1 MRTAGTPHARLHGFL
16 FGVRG
21 RFIFRFCSRCL
32 GLASFFFF
40 GGVVSVDGFLVKRL
54 LLPDVL
60 LGVGPVQLKVAL
72 LLVGFLATGFE
83 AVLVALLRHCC
94 CVRERF
100 VLRALGG
107 AEAERFRVVSPTSLT
122 MKTDIERS
130 SMLDRTLSFIAPHEA
145 YNLFITESIIFLD
158 ACTTRIFDEDDKTT
172 VVEEPPSDDDTMM
185 DEDEDDAMPTLP
197 TNWAAVAPKPQA
209 YTPEGMLPG
218 SAWLDISLPLTEAA
232 AVAHRHVMKEL
243 TPDHAHKALILFD
256 DVERARALHTWLIA
270 QGGCRRVLAVSRA
283 DLKRTHGFLFYPGA
297 QCLRLPNEI
306 CPGRLYLGPAS
317 SANEQALKLL
327 GITAVVSLLDRH
339 FHLPDLSHHH
349 KLIRIADT
357 CGADLDAALR
367 VALPFI
373 HRELAQ
379 PNGRVL
385 VHCEAGQSRSSSVVV
400 AALMAMPRLAGRQSL
415 DADDALALV
424 REQRPI
430 VRPNAGFMEQL
441 RAAAWMDAAKIR
453 ALRID
458 ATHA

>member
-1 MRTAGTPHARLHGFL
+1 
-16 FGVRG
+16 
-21 RFIFRFCSRCL
+21 
-32 GLASFFFF
+32 
-40 GGVVSVDGFLVKRL
+40 
-54 LLPDVL
+54 
-60 LGVGPVQLKVAL
+60 
-72 LLVGFLATGFE
+72 
-83 AVLVALLRHCC
+83 
-94 CVRERF
+94 
-100 VLRALGG
+100 
-107 AEAERFRVVSPTSLT
+107 
-122 MKTDIERS
+122 MKTPTADCERTMS
-130 SMLDRTLSFIAPHEA
+130 DRTLSFIAPHEA
-145 YNLFITESIIFLD
+145 YNRFITESIIFLD
-158 ACTTRIFDEDDKTT
+158 ACTTRTFDEDDPRNKSKA
-172 VVEEPPSDDDTMM
+172 VEEPPSDDGTM
-185 DEDEDDAMPTLP
+185 DEDEDEAMPTLP
-197 TNWAAVAPKPQA
+197 TSWAAVAPKPQA

-218 SAWLDISLPLTEAA
+218 SAWLDVSLPLTEAA
-232 AVAHRHVMKEL
+232 EVAHRHVMEEL

-256 DVERARALHTWLIA
+256 EVERARALHTWLIA
-270 QGGCRRVLAVSRA
+270 QGYRRVLAVSRA

-339 FHLPDLSHHH
+339 FHLPDLNHH